1 MALGSGLRTDNLFCV
16 PIMATV
22 IGLLSGLLSPSAAYA
37 GAPGTVWYQNYT
49 PFNGSLIVSTLLALL
64 PVFVMFGL
72 LALKK
77 PAHVSAL
84 SALAVTLLLAVMI
97 WKMPPGLALSSATMG
112 MMMAVFPILW
122 TLASAV
128 WIFNML
134 VDSGYF
140 EVIKQSLG
148 LVTQDRRLQ
157 TVLIGFGFT
166 TLLES
171 LAAFGAPIA
180 IVGAMLVGLGFPP
193 LTAAVIV
200 LLADMAPSAWGTQGM
215 PVVVLN
221 SVTDLDINSLT
232 AIIGMQTP
240 VISALSPAV
249 LVLIM
254 SGWKG
259 LKGVWPVTAAV
270 GLAYGLI
277 AAAVAQFIGPY
288 VVGIAAALA
297 AIMTTLLI
305 LYRWRPRETWLLPG
319 DAPVSAPRETGVKIP
334 FGEAV
339 RAWSPYV
346 LLVAVIG
353 LVNGTGLKH
362 WLGAVSTVSIEWP
375 GLHNMVYKTA
385 PVVARAEAYQAV
397 YEQPLLLVG
406 GTLVFIAGVLAAM
419 ALGIKPH
426 RAALVYK
433 NTLRQLAL
441 PGLTIISILGI
452 AYLMNYSAMTYT
464 IGLAFASTGFWF
476 PMATTF
482 LGMLGC
488 TLAGSVAAS
497 NALFGNLSVVA
508 GEQIGLDPTL
518 SAGTVASGGTMGK
531 AIAPQDLVIA
541 TAALGLPGKESA
553 LLKQVLP
560 ASVIL
565 AAVIGAVAMVQQF
578 LF

>member
-1 MALGSGLRTDNLFCV
+1 MVRMAVT
-16 PIMATV
+16 AAAA
-22 IGLLSGLLSPSAAYA
+22 GLLCGLLLPGAAYA
-37 GAPGTVWYQNYT
+37 GAAGAAWYHDYT
-49 PFNGSLIVSTLLALL
+49 PFGGHLTASTLLALV

-84 SALAVTLLLAVMI
+84 SALAVTGLLAVVV
-97 WKMPPGLALSSATMG
+97 WRMPPGLAVSSVAMG

-134 VDSGYF
+134 VESGYF
-140 EVIKQSLG
+140 EVVKRSLG
-148 LVTQDRRLQ
+148 LVTKDRRLQ

-193 LTAAVIV
+193 VTAAVIV
-200 LLADMAPSAWGTQGM
+200 LLADTAPSAWGTQGM
-215 PVVVLN
+215 PIVVLN
-221 SVTDLDINSLT
+221 SVTDLDINALT

-240 VISALSPAV
+240 VISALSPAL

-259 LKGVWPVTAAV
+259 LKGVWPVTVAV
-270 GLAYGLI
+270 GLAYGVI
-277 AAAVAQFIGPY
+277 AALVASFIGPY

-297 AIMTTLLI
+297 AILTTLLI
-305 LYRWRPRETWLLPG
+305 LYRWRPQETWLLPG
-319 DAPVSAPRETGVKIP
+319 DAPVSAAEVTGPGIP
-334 FGEAV
+334 LGEMA

-362 WLGAVSTVSIEWP
+362 WLGAVSTVSIKWP
-375 GLHNMVYKTA
+375 GLHNAIYKTA
-385 PVVARAEAYQAV
+385 PVVARPEAYPAV

-406 GTLVFIAGVLAAM
+406 GTLVFFAGVLAAVT
-419 ALGIKPH
+419 LGIKPH
-426 RAALVYK
+426 RAARVYK
-433 NTLRQLAL
+433 NTLKQLAL

-464 IGLAFASTGFWF
+464 IGLAFASTGFLF
-476 PMATTF
+476 PVAATF

-508 GEQIGLDPTL
+508 GAQIGLDPTL

-541 TAALGLPGKESA
+541 TGALGLPGKESE
-553 LLKQVLP
+553 LLKRVLP
-560 ASVIL
+560 ASLAL
-565 AAVIGAVAMVQQF
+565 AAVIGAVALLQQ
-578 LF
+578 LFF